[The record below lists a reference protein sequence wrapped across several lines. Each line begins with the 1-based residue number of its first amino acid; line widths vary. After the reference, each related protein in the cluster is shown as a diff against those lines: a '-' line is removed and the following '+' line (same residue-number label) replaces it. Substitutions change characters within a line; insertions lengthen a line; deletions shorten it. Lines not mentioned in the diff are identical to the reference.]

1 MNETASLPHS
11 TSTDTDSERLTQR
24 RGPSALR
31 GGLVIAGLAVGIWAL
46 AQFGRGGT
54 GEDAQVTTL
63 GRIEVT
69 ARLLDCPDPFP
80 DLGAYRY
87 TYVVP
92 YEVLQVHRQDPE
104 SKYVLKRGDQIYVGH
119 YQPRLPR
126 DKIQDADWGDSPLGG
141 RLTRIAKGDVH
152 RMALDYELA
161 ALAPSGALDYCFPP
175 EVNRFFAV
183 WTNRAQR

>member
-1 MNETASLPHS
+1 ME
-11 TSTDTDSERLTQR
+11 SESPIQHA
-24 RGPSALR
+24 GPSSVR
-31 GGLVIAGLAVGIWAL
+31 GILVIAGLAIGIWSL
-46 AQFGRGGT
+46 AQYGRGGT
-54 GEDAQVTTL
+54 GEDENVTTL
-63 GRIEVT
+63 GRLEVT

-92 YEVLQVHRQDPE
+92 YEILKVHRQDPQG
-104 SKYVLKRGDQIYVGH
+104 KYVLKRGDTIFVGH

-126 DKIQDADWGDSPLGG
+126 SKIRDADWGSSPLGG
-141 RLTRIAKGDVH
+141 NVKRMAKGDVH

-161 ALAPSGALDYCFPP
+161 ALPSGALDYCFPP

-183 WTNRAQR
+183 WTNLAQP

>member
-1 MNETASLPHS
+1 MTN
-11 TSTDTDSERLTQR
+11 RG
-24 RGPSALR
+24 GPSPLR
-31 GGLVIAGLAVGIWAL
+31 GLLVVAGVAIGLWAL
-46 AQFGRGGT
+46 AQYGRGDA
-54 GEDAQVTTL
+54 GEDAQVTRL

-92 YEVLQVHRQDPE
+92 YEVIEIHRQDPE
-104 SKYVLKRGDQIYVGH
+104 GKHVLKRGDQVFVGH
-119 YQPRLPR
+119 YQPLLPR
-126 DKIQDADWGDSPLGG
+126 SQIQDADWGDSPLGG
-141 RLTRIAKGDVH
+141 KASRITKGDLH

-161 ALAPSGALDYCFPP
+161 ELAPSGALDYCYPP

-183 WTNRAQR
+183 WTNPVR

>member
-1 MNETASLPHS
+1 M
-11 TSTDTDSERLTQR
+11 DSERPTQR
-24 RGPSALR
+24 REPSPVR
-31 GGLVIAGLAVGIWAL
+31 GVLVIGSLAIGIWAL

-54 GEDAQVTTL
+54 GEDKNVTTL

-92 YEVLQVHRQDPE
+92 YEILEVHRQDPE
-104 SKYVLKRGDQIYVGH
+104 AEYVLERGDRIFVGH

-126 DKIQDADWGDSPLGG
+126 NRIQDSDWGSSRLGG
-141 RLTRIAKGDVH
+141 NVTRITKGNVH

-183 WTNRAQR
+183 WTNLAGP

>member
-1 MNETASLPHS
+1 MDAKSPIQHG
-11 TSTDTDSERLTQR
+11 
-24 RGPSALR
+24 GPSSLR
-31 GGLVIAGLAVGIWAL
+31 GVLVIAGVAMGIWSL
-46 AQFGRGGT
+46 AQCGRGGT
-54 GEDAQVTTL
+54 GEDEKVKTL

-92 YEVLQVHRQDPE
+92 YEVLEVHRQDPE
-104 SKYVLKRGDQIYVGH
+104 GRYALKRGDRIFVGH

-126 DKIQDADWGDSPLGG
+126 SKIQDSDWGPSPLGG
-141 RLTRIAKGDVH
+141 NLTRFAAGDVH

-161 ALAPSGALDYCFPP
+161 ALAPSGAIDYCFPA
-175 EVNRFFAV
+175 ETNRFFAV
-183 WTNRAQR
+183 WTNPAGP